1 MRPENHA
8 PGADAAPLLEVEN
21 LAVAFST
28 MNGPVQAVHEASQRH
43 GDAVDFGRVGFSDEN
58 EFQS

>member
-8 PGADAAPLLEVEN
+8 PGADPAPLLEVGN

-28 MNGPVQAVHEASQRH
+28 MNGPVQAVHEASLILRE
-43 GDAVDFGRVGFSDEN
+43 GRTLAIAQVN
-58 EFQS
+58 AAR